1 MTAAGRQLDLGCLGG
16 ESRRVASG
24 RAEAMQPGD
33 ADGPWGSQVLLVA
46 LAIRMSPDG
55 DRKLRSTGPAS
66 ARLLAMTGDQQAR
79 KRARAPWRMMP
90 ELPGDEAKG
99 PEWKEIN
106 DQFYWYD
113 RAANRNHTA
122 FLLLKVLTLLL
133 GGAVTVLAALNS
145 SHVLT
150 ASLAAA
156 TVAAEG
162 IQQLFKLQPVWLDYR
177 STANALRRLAMS
189 YIMRE
194 ERYHDPKT
202 RQKNLAEDT
211 QTLLASE
218 AFNWEKLLARP
229 GDSGS

>member
-1 MTAAGRQLDLGCLGG
+1 
-16 ESRRVASG
+16 
-24 RAEAMQPGD
+24 
-33 ADGPWGSQVLLVA
+33 
-46 LAIRMSPDG
+46 MSPDG

-66 ARLLAMTGDQQAR
+66 ARLLAMTGDSQAR
-79 KRARAPWRMMP
+79 KRARPPWRMMP
-90 ELPGDEAKG
+90 ELSGDDAQAL
-99 PEWKEIN
+99 EWKELN

-122 FLLLKVLTLLL
+122 FLLLKVPTLLL

-156 TVAAEG
+156 IVAAEG

-177 STANALRRLAMS
+177 STANALRRLALS
-189 YIMRE
+189 YIMGE

-202 RQKNLAEDT
+202 RRKNLAEDT
-211 QTLLASE
+211 QILLASE
-218 AFNWEKLLARP
+218 ASKWEKLSARP
-229 GDSGS
+229 GDGGS